1 MRNFGYNAGNVFFDF
16 MQLRAVNKA
25 IGQVNRAIT
34 PRIRYSQNQA
44 LDRIAFCISG
54 RAITCCSSMGEFA
67 IEPFLALIRFISS
80 LTGARIAL
88 A

>member
-34 PRIRYSQNQA
+34 HVFVIHRIKLS
-44 LDRIAFCISG
+44 
-54 RAITCCSSMGEFA
+54 
-67 IEPFLALIRFISS
+67 IE
-80 LTGARIAL
+80 
-88 A
+88 